1 MSNVPTPANFL
12 QAVRRGEL
20 DEDIFEKFGAAMTLQ
35 WLVGLN
41 EKAHERQNQID
52 ADNVMDQAKL
62 RLQRAEASYEA
73 VQARIASKSV
83 VEHHQMAD
91 VFDPF
96 QRDVHPGMS
105 KVEWDGDILASLL
118 RPIDDDLEHPS
129 KVKDKP
135 RPAVDETS
143 FWVSHEQVKA
153 IFQEDASK
161 PEPSRGLA
169 ELTVLMETTVVEPT
183 IE

>member
-1 MSNVPTPANFL
+1 VSKILNILRTQLSYLPNVPTPANFL

-20 DEDIFEKFGAAMTLQ
+20 NEDIFEKFGAAMTLQ
-35 WLVGLN
+35 WLVGLK
-41 EKAHERQNQID
+41 EKAHEWQNQID

-96 QRDVHPGMS
+96 QQDVHPGMS
-105 KVEWDGDILASLL
+105 KV
-118 RPIDDDLEHPS
+118 
-129 KVKDKP
+129 
-135 RPAVDETS
+135 
-143 FWVSHEQVKA
+143 Q
-153 IFQEDASK
+153 
-161 PEPSRGLA
+161 
-169 ELTVLMETTVVEPT
+169 
-183 IE
+183 